1 MVLLG
6 RSVSSG
12 QRPGNNNAKL
22 VGGGGR
28 GSESRKQK
36 TKALG
41 HLHAVVLYVLFD
53 NSIVKVIRIFPYS
66 CS

>member
-6 RSVSSG
+6 RS
-12 QRPGNNNAKL
+12 QLWTKTWKQQCE
-22 VGGGGR
+22 GGGR